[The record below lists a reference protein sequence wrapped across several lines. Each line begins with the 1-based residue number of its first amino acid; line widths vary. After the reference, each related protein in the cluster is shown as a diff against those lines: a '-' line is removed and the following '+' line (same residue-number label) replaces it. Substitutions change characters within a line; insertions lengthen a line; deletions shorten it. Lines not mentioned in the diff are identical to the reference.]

1 MQDDIHEYLMI
12 KGCAAV
18 STHGGKDQSER
29 DHAVSAFKSCDGT
42 GDVLIATDVAAK
54 GLDFP
59 DVQHVVNF
67 DMPPEVTRHGRGRAK
82 HLTARRQAAARGD
95 HCHVVSLPAPYTRHA
110 HARASL
116 LCRAWLHGTMTLF
129 FSLSLAAA
137 FSRLFLRSFSG

>member
-82 HLTARRQAAARGD
+82 HFTARAQQTPPRVATTVTLSRCPRHTRDTRTRARPCCVARGYM
-95 HCHVVSLPAPYTRHA
+95 AQ
-110 HARASL
+110 
-116 LCRAWLHGTMTLF
+116 
-129 FSLSLAAA
+129 
-137 FSRLFLRSFSG
+137 